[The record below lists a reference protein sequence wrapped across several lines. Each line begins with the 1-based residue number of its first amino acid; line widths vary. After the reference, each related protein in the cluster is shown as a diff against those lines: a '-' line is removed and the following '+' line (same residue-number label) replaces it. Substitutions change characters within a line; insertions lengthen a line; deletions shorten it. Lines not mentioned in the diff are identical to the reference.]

1 MGLNPGVPSIKHQ
14 ASNIKYQASSI
25 KHQTSSIKHQASN
38 IKHQTAS
45 TKHQVPSTK
54 HRASNIPGDACKKG
68 HCLSNGTFTT
78 TTVSSA
84 SGGHQLYYS
93 CRFRQQLGPILT
105 VWTGYLDTHFESRRK
120 PYFVT

>member
-1 MGLNPGVPSIKHQ
+1 MRRKSRKNVLIIRALNFTFLDTH
-14 ASNIKYQASSI
+14 
-25 KHQTSSIKHQASN
+25 
-38 IKHQTAS
+38 
-45 TKHQVPSTK
+45 
-54 HRASNIPGDACKKG
+54 IPCDACKKG

-105 VWTGYLDTHFESRRK
+105 VWAGYLDTHFESRRK